1 MQLIRFSK
9 LFNRMSLLKKFLP
22 VFLFLLGIFAIPHF
36 VQAADLNRCSD
47 MALACRKMTAGPDQD
62 ACFNRAVEC
71 LDSCPECNL
80 PPEAST
86 SSTAAGPALD
96 AREAPEGYANGTKT
110 GVPGILPNCA
120 FYASGCDGENANINL
135 FIDLGIN
142 IAKFI
147 FSIIGTVS
155 FIMFVYGGF
164 TMILSFGSAEKFSKG
179 KDILVA
185 AVVGMII
192 AFGAYLIVGFI
203 LKVLQ
208 VGSDFKIINQ

>member
-1 MQLIRFSK
+1 
-9 LFNRMSLLKKFLP
+9 MSLLKKFLP
-22 VFLFLLGIFAIPHF
+22 VFLFLFGIFAIPHF
-36 VQAADLNRCSD
+36 VQAANENRCSD
-47 MALACRKMTAGPDQD
+47 MALVCRKMSEGAERD
-62 ACFNRAVEC
+62 ACELRVADC
-71 LDSCPECNL
+71 LDTCPECAL

-86 SSTAAGPALD
+86 STAAGPALD